1 MKVGLFIPCYVDQ
14 CYPNVGLATV
24 DLLERHG
31 VGGRLSE
38 AQTCCGQ
45 PMANSG
51 LGDAAR
57 PLAERFLRIF
67 GDHDHVVSPSGSCV
81 AMVRVHYRGLLA
93 DRASQELTERLAGS
107 RARPT
112 SCASSWS
119 TS

>member
-31 VGGRLSE
+31 VEVDDPE

-45 PMANSG
+45 PMVNSG

-67 GDHDHVVSPSGSCV
+67 GEHDHVVCPSGSC
-81 AMVRVHYRGLLA
+81 ASMRPRPLDDIQCESRCTRVESA
-93 DRASQELTERLAGS
+93 A
-107 RARPT
+107 
-112 SCASSWS
+112 
-119 TS
+119 